1 MLERNKVENEFLPL
15 YENYGIGLTTF
26 SPLASGLLTGKYNDG
41 IPKGSRFD
49 VFPELKNHFEKSG
62 LFDKKIIGKVKKIGE
77 IANELGVK
85 QTQLAIAWALKNRNV
100 SSVIL
105 GVSKLEQLEDNLKSI
120 QVKEKIDDKIMNKIS
135 NILEG

>member
-15 YENYGIGLTTF
+15 YENYGMGLTTF
-26 SPLASGLLTGKYNDG
+26 SPLASGLLTGKYNNG

-62 LFDKKIIGKVKKIGE
+62 LFDEKIIGKVKKIGE

-120 QVKEKIDDKIMNKIS
+120 QVKEKINDKIMNKIS